1 MRIII
6 EKLAKNREAVV
17 ALLTYLNVKPFYDT
31 DSNDY
36 FGVILDE
43 TADVIDFEFVC
54 DGIIVRDDLITIE
67 FPDGSIG
74 DYEIHASD
82 YLSITIS

>member
-6 EKLAKNREAVV
+6 EGLAKNVEGVD

-36 FGVILDE
+36 FGVILEE
-43 TADVIDFEFVC
+43 TSDVIDFEFIC
-54 DGIIVRDDLITIE
+54 NGIIVRDDLITIE
-67 FPDGSIG
+67 FPDGLIG
-74 DYEIHASD
+74 DYEIESD
-82 YLSITIS
+82 DYHRIIIV